1 MEKRILSIYKNSYDG
16 ALYNYA
22 VHVFTRRESF
32 LFLRIYNLYIITC
45 FKKENLFQQQNLNIF
60 NALLWNINKK
70 KIGWSLEV
78 LLQ

>member
-1 MEKRILSIYKNSYDG
+1 MMERFITMPCMCSQDG
-16 ALYNYA
+16 NP
-22 VHVFTRRESF
+22 FF
-32 LFLRIYNLYIITC
+32 KRIYNLYIITC
-45 FKKENLFQQQNLNIF
+45 FKKENLFQQLNLNIF